1 MNKYL
6 DMDQDEILRRK
17 HKALAYSTKVELRRI
32 RQARKTD
39 RMVKRIFVTAIGL
52 WVFAVTLALLVG
64 CV

>member
-6 DMDQDEILRRK
+6 DLEQDEILRRK

-32 RQARKTD
+32 RRARKVD
-39 RMVKRIFVTAIGL
+39 RIVHRIFVTSIGL

-64 CV
+64 